1 MRADSAVE
9 KLRVNLRDSQYLA
22 ADISG
27 AGPRKEGGTVSE
39 RYLLTG
45 AKEALS
51 W

>member
-9 KLRVNLRDSQYLA
+9 KLRVNLRDSQYLEE
-22 ADISG
+22 DISG

-39 RYLLTG
+39 RYQRTG

-51 W
+51 R